1 MALHSETRP
10 SDATASMTG
19 FHHGALLYEGA
30 TGFLRATTPFIRDGI
45 AAGEPVLVAVGKEKI
60 ALLCAELGDQA
71 DQVEFADMAV
81 LGRNP
86 ARIIPAWRD
95 FVVRHEGS
103 APAVRGI
110 GEPIWAGR
118 SAAELTECQRH
129 EALLNVAFTEATWPS
144 LALMCPYDVGTLPEP
159 VLFEAARSHPLVK
172 KDGSVRPDRSVG
184 IEQLAQTHLHT
195 PLPEPSGP
203 LREMEFGLDEL
214 HAVRGLVTAAAS
226 AGGLGP
232 ERSYDLALAVSE
244 VATNSVV
251 HGGGTGIFRVWCEGG
266 RIVCECRDQGKL
278 DDPLVG
284 REEPLPDTLGRRGL
298 WMVNQLCDLVQI
310 RVFASG
316 TVVRLHMLPD

>member
-10 SDATASMTG
+10 SDATPSMTG

-30 TGFLRATTPFIRDGI
+30 NGFLRATTPFIRDGI
-45 AAGEPVLVAVGKEKI
+45 DAGEPVLVAAGKDKI

-71 DQVEFADMAV
+71 EQVEFADMAV

-118 SAAELTECQRH
+118 SAAELAECQRH
-129 EALLNVAFTEATWPS
+129 EALLNVAFTGATAPS
-144 LALMCPYDVGTLPEP
+144 LTLMCPYDVGTLSEP
-159 VLFEAARSHPLVK
+159 VLSEAARSHPLVK
-172 KDGSVRPDRSVG
+172 KDGSVRPDESAG
-184 IEQLAQTHLHT
+184 IEQLTQTHLHT
-195 PLPEPSGP
+195 PLPEPSGCP
-203 LREMEFGLDEL
+203 REMEFGLDEL
-214 HAVRGLVTAAAS
+214 HTVRGLVTVAAS

-232 ERSYDLALAVSE
+232 ERSYDLALAASE

-251 HGGGTGIFRVWCEGG
+251 HGGGTGIFRAWSESGG
-266 RIVCECRDQGKL
+266 VVCEFRDQGKL

-284 REEPLPDTLGRRGL
+284 REEPLPDGLGRRGL